1 MMYGDHGAIIDR
13 VIGEKAAKH
22 VGFKQQNKIAESKVT
37 SDLANQTWTS
47 VNDKHIW
54 VSRNKFGLV
63 YGKIHEN
70 THDTMLFNME

>member
-22 VGFKQQNKIAESKVT
+22 VGFKQKNKIAESKVT

-47 VNDKHIW
+47 VNDKHI
-54 VSRNKFGLV
+54 
-63 YGKIHEN
+63 
-70 THDTMLFNME
+70 NMSFPE